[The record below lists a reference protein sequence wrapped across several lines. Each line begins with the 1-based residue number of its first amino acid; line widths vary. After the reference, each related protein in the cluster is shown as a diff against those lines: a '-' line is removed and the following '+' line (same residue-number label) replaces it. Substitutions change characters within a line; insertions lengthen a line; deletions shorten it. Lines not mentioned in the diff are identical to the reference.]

1 LERGF
6 LWPMKWNWQ
15 QEGWPNFTYDQSAL
29 QELEEQF
36 LLNSGVLVGAFMH
49 LAQDDKDQLTVD
61 LISNE
66 ALKTSEI
73 EGEYLNRD
81 SLQSSIRNQLG
92 LAGQKT
98 KASPAERGV
107 SEMMIDLYRTFNE
120 PLSSEMLHRW
130 HTTLMQGRHDL
141 VDIGAYRSHEE
152 AMQVVSGPPRNRKI
166 HFEAPPSSQVPNEME
181 RFVTWFNDH
190 QEKQA
195 GALTPLVRSGISHLY
210 FECIHPYEDGNG
222 RIGRAISEKSLS
234 QAQGRPTLLALS
246 HTIERRRKRYY
257 EALEAANT
265 NNEVTE
271 WLLYFAEMVLEAQSY
286 THRRVEFL
294 IEKTKFYDRYRGQ
307 FNQRQEKAISR
318 IFREGPDGFTGGLS
332 AENYISITK
341 TSRTTATRDLSDL
354 ATKGAFSRTGELK
367 GTRYHLA
374 LGDDAVPG

>member
-1 LERGF
+1 
-6 LWPMKWNWQ
+6 MKWNWQ
-15 QEGWPNFTYDQSAL
+15 QEDWPSFTYDQSAL
-29 QELEEQF
+29 TELEEQF

-92 LAGQKT
+92 LAVEKT
-98 KASPAERGV
+98 KVSPAERGV

-130 HTTLMQGRHDL
+130 HKMLMEGWRDL
-141 VDIGAYRSHEE
+141 VDIGAYRSHED
-152 AMQVVSGPPRNRKI
+152 AIQVVSGPTYKRKV
-166 HFEAPPSSQVPNEME
+166 HFEAPPSSKVPGEIE
-181 RFVTWFNDH
+181 RFITWFNEH
-190 QEKQA
+190 QDKQA
-195 GALTPLVRSGISHLY
+195 GAPTPLVRAGISHLY

-222 RIGRAISEKSLS
+222 RIGRAISEKSLAQS
-234 QAQGRPTLLALS
+234 QGRPTLLALS

-257 EALEAANT
+257 EVLEAANT
-265 NNEVTE
+265 SNEVTQ
-271 WLLYFAEMVLEAQSY
+271 WLIYFAEMVLEAQNY
-286 THRRVEFL
+286 TYRRVEFL
-294 IEKTKFYDRYRGQ
+294 IEKMKFHDRYRGQ
-307 FNQRQEKAISR
+307 FNQRQEKAVAR

-354 ATKGAFSRTGELK
+354 VAKGALNRTGERK

-374 LGDDAVPG
+374 LGVPL